1 MAEQNSQNQQPDISS
16 PVVVSPVPA
25 ISEKS
30 SSVPGTGIKI
40 LVIED
45 DRFLRGLLIQK
56 LENEGF
62 TISAA
67 VDGNEGMEKIRIE
80 HPDVVLLDIILPG
93 MDGFEILQKA
103 QASQELS
110 KIPIILLTNLGQ
122 QEDIERGLRL
132 GAKGYLIKA
141 HFTPS
146 EIVDK
151 IKEVVRESY
160 L

>member
-1 MAEQNSQNQQPDISS
+1 MTDQTSNQQAVPS
-16 PVVVSPVPA
+16 PPA
-25 ISEKS
+25 QSQPKTG
-30 SSVPGTGIKI
+30 PGAGIRI

-45 DRFLRGLLIQK
+45 DRFLRGLLTQK
-56 LENEGF
+56 LDNEGF
-62 TISAA
+62 DVSIAA
-67 VDGNEGMEKIRIE
+67 DGNEGLEKIIQE
-80 HPDVVLLDIILPG
+80 KPDVVLLDIILPG
-93 MDGFEILQKA
+93 IDGFEILKKMEA
-103 QASQELS
+103 DPELI
-110 KIPIILLTNLGQ
+110 KIPVMLLTNLGQ

-151 IKEVVRESY
+151 IKAVIKESY